1 MNNSYIFYQCKIIM
15 RNNFENIDI
24 KTIKDNNH
32 FKIPFEIL
40 NDGKIDIPNDST
52 IIQNNK
58 DESIFEFK
66 MIEIRQ
72 IIKVNQK
79 IFFELEVNL
88 KDKINLIPDLYELD
102 IFLIKRNIGI
112 ISKKKVQIRLY

>member
-1 MNNSYIFYQCKIIM
+1 MNDSYIFYQYKIIM

-24 KTIKDNNH
+24 KTIKDNNQ
-32 FKIPFEIL
+32 FIIPFEIL
-40 NDGKIDIPNDST
+40 NDGKIDIPNDSI

-66 MIEIRQ
+66 KIEIRQ

-79 IFFELEVNL
+79 IN
-88 KDKINLIPDLYELD
+88 
-102 IFLIKRNIGI
+102 KRNKLTKYI
-112 ISKKKVQIRLY
+112 